1 MENCNFG
8 VLKLAED
15 FPVLVEA
22 SIPWH
27 SAGVGRARK
36 KSRPVVWDKKIFL
49 QGIEERDYHTFLGS
63 LPYPNIKL
71 QQNDG

>member
-22 SIPWH
+22 SIPWY
-27 SAGVGRARK
+27 SAGVGRAKK
-36 KSRPVVWDKKIFL
+36 KSRPVVWDK
-49 QGIEERDYHTFLGS
+49 
-63 LPYPNIKL
+63 
-71 QQNDG
+71 

>member
-22 SIPWH
+22 SIPWY
-27 SAGVGRARK
+27 SVGVGRAK
-36 KSRPVVWDKKIFL
+36 KRSRPVVWDK
-49 QGIEERDYHTFLGS
+49 
-63 LPYPNIKL
+63 
-71 QQNDG
+71 